1 MSKKN
6 INRCNFLNS
15 LGICAS
21 PINTNDIQC
30 VNVPIDLCYFKQLQ
44 AKEQECEK
52 FKNRA
57 DELMN
62 TLAKVNKKI
71 HRIIEIDGDG
81 FDEALTEEFE
91 SIKNLIH
98 KAVFTTGENECQTKQ

>member
-1 MSKKN
+1 M
-6 INRCNFLNS
+6 
-15 LGICAS
+15 
-21 PINTNDIQC
+21 
-30 VNVPIDLCYFKQLQ
+30 FKDTEGHETRYCENCLELQQELQ

>member
-1 MSKKN
+1 M
-6 INRCNFLNS
+6 
-15 LGICAS
+15 
-21 PINTNDIQC
+21 
-30 VNVPIDLCYFKQLQ
+30 PIDLCYFKQLQ
-44 AKEQECEK
+44 AKEKECEK

-57 DELMN
+57 DELKN

-71 HRIIEIDGDG
+71 NRIIKIDGYG

-91 SIKNLIH
+91 SIAYLIR